1 MSNENLDITKL
12 IKEIEAVLTE
22 KVSPLIR
29 DIKEKRAKIPALND
43 KISEKI
49 RDLNEKLRKK
59 EEEERAVT
67 EKKESPA
74 PEKAE
79 PTPAPKAE

>member
-1 MSNENLDITKL
+1 M

-22 KVSPLIR
+22 KVSPRIR

-43 KISEKI
+43 KIYEKI
-49 RDLNEKLRKK
+49 RDLKEKLRKK

-67 EKKESPA
+67 EKKVAPA
-74 PEKAE
+74 EKQ
-79 PTPAPKAE
+79 PGR